1 MNQEFWKGRKVWLT
15 GHTGFKGTWLS
26 IWLHAMGA
34 EVTGFSL
41 EPPTDPSL
49 FRLSGMAGRMN
60 SIFGDVRDGVQL
72 RCAMEK
78 ALPEVVLHLAAQP
91 LVRES
96 YRRPQDTYAT
106 NVMGTVNVLEAV
118 RSLHAAGHNVSSVV
132 MVTTDKVYENRE
144 WLWGY
149 REDEPLGGYDPY
161 SSSKACAELVTAA
174 YRSSYFP
181 PERYAEHGVAIAT
194 ARAGNVIGG
203 GDWAAD
209 RLLPDCFRALERGVE
224 IVIRRPGAT
233 RPWQHVLEPLAGY
246 LRLAEL
252 LRYRG
257 AAYAEAWNFG
267 PREEDARTV
276 ESIVR
281 QVCRQWGEGAGYRVE
296 EDLSLHEHHLLRLD
310 CSKAWSRLGLRP
322 RWNAEESVAAVL
334 DWVQAYRGGA
344 DPYELCLR
352 QIKAYEGVRPLSM
365 T

>member
-1 MNQEFWKGRKVWLT
+1 MNKAFWKGRKVWIT

-34 EVTGFSL
+34 NVTGFSL
-41 EPPTDPSL
+41 EPPTEPSL
-49 FRLSGMAGRMN
+49 YRLSGMAGRIN
-60 SIFGDVRDGVQL
+60 SHIGEIRDVEQVRRSMAETAPD
-72 RCAMEK
+72 
-78 ALPEVVLHLAAQP
+78 VVLHLAAQP

-96 YRRPQDTYAT
+96 YRRPEDTYAI

-118 RSLHAAGHNVSSVV
+118 RSLHAAGHTVGSAI

-149 REDEPLGGYDPY
+149 REDEPLGGFDPY

-181 PERYAEHGVAIAT
+181 PARYAEHGVAIAT

-209 RLLPDCFRALERGVE
+209 RLLPDCFRALERGEE
-224 IVIRRPGAT
+224 IAIRRPGAT

-252 LRYRG
+252 LFCGG

-267 PREEDARTV
+267 PREEDAQTV

-281 QVCRQWGEGAGYRVE
+281 QVCRQWGEGAVYRVE

-322 RWNAEESVAAVL
+322 RWTAEEAVGAVL
-334 DWVQAYRGGA
+334 DWVKAYRGGE

-352 QIKAYEGVRPLSM
+352 QMEAYEGVQSVSM
-365 T
+365 S